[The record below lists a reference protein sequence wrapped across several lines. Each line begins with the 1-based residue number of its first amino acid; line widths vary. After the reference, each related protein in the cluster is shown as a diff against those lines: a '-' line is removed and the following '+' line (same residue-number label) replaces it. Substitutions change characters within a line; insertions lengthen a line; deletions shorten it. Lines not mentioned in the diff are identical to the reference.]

1 MMSEAGKNE
10 GIEILFPYYV
20 NQGRLLD
27 IYSIF
32 NGGYSEYSEITT
44 TLGGEKTKG
53 TKAEASGSVGFK
65 IFNIGSSVS
74 GERGKTDSYAT
85 ENKEKKVQTV
95 TSILSLVKKTLS
107 EKGLLK
113 EIRDAKPGQFICIPV
128 NLSINSIKSLLSE
141 MSELVKLMGNMQK
154 VGAKTKGTSKDVK
167 SLVSM
172 INSIRVLFGGEEILY
187 QAEDFAIIGNIVDA
201 NLYQSVRA
209 DIIGTELKCLAQV
222 KRIFP
227 DGTELMKNTIFTR
240 VKDHSAKETVIS
252 AMSELTDGS
261 VFDFEAVAVASIY
274 DKPVYQV
281 EIIALYQ

>member
-1 MMSEAGKNE
+1 MSEAGKNE

-74 GERGKTDSYAT
+74 GELGKTDSYAT

-167 SLVSM
+167 SLDSM

-222 KRIFP
+222 KRVFP

>member
-74 GERGKTDSYAT
+74 GELGKTDSYAT

-167 SLVSM
+167 SLDSM

-222 KRIFP
+222 KRVFP

-240 VKDHSAKETVIS
+240 VKDRSAKETVIS

>member
-53 TKAEASGSVGFK
+53 TKAEASGSAGFK
-65 IFNIGSSVS
+65 IFNIGGSVS
-74 GERGKTDSYAT
+74 GELGKTDSYAT

-222 KRIFP
+222 KRVFP

>member
-74 GERGKTDSYAT
+74 GELGKTDSYAT

-222 KRIFP
+222 KRVFP

>member
-74 GERGKTDSYAT
+74 GELGKTDSYAT

-167 SLVSM
+167 SLDSM

-222 KRIFP
+222 KRVFP